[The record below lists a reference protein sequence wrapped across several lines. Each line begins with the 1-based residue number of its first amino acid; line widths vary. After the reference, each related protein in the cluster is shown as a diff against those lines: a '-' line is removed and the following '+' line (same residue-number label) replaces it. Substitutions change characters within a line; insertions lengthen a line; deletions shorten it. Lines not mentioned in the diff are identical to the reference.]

1 MICVSIGKTGFIEAL
16 SICKNEE
23 LVEIR
28 ADLMDLQD
36 EQYLQLFDAGAKIV
50 FTCRKSDYSDERRV
64 NLYSQAL
71 NSGVAYIDFDIQS
84 DKGLFEKLFNDIK
97 ERDSQLIFSY
107 HNYEFTPEK
116 GVLNEILREIYSMGA
131 DIAKIACKVI
141 TDDDLVNLLTLYRKP
156 GKKIILGMGDKGML
170 SRVAAVYMGAEFT
183 FAFPDGGNK
192 TAPGQLTKSELEEIF
207 GIMKP

>member
-1 MICVSIGKTGFIEAL
+1 MICVSIGKTGFVEAL
-16 SICKNEE
+16 SICENEE

-28 ADLMDLQD
+28 ADLLDLQD
-36 EQYLQLFDAGAKIV
+36 EQYLQLFDAGARMV
-50 FTCRKSDYSDERRV
+50 FTCRKSDYSDARRLA
-64 NLYSQAL
+64 LYSKAL
-71 NSGVAYIDFDIQS
+71 NSGVAYIDLDIQS
-84 DKGLFEKLFNDIK
+84 DKGLLENLFTGIKNSDSKLI
-97 ERDSQLIFSY
+97 LSY

-116 GVLNEILREIYSMGA
+116 GELKEIMKEIYSRGA

-156 GKKIILGMGDKGML
+156 GKKIILGMGEKGML
-170 SRVAAVYMGAEFT
+170 SRVAALYMGAEFT

-192 TAPGQLTKSELEEIF
+192 TAPGQLTKSELEDIF